1 MVSAFNLSEE
11 IALAIWKIHVEAA
24 PGLLKRY
31 GLELSNRYDG
41 EEEEENEN
49 RMFRDVMRSALKRGI
64 SYVEAVE
71 NKKQYADVMAELTE
85 EEEEQEEKPSR
96 IFPLVC

>member
-1 MVSAFNLSEE
+1 MDSKRLTAVVSAFNLSEE

-49 RMFRDVMRSALKRGI
+49 RMFRDVMRSALKRDI
-64 SYVEAVE
+64 SYL
-71 NKKQYADVMAELTE
+71 KL
-85 EEEEQEEKPSR
+85 SR
-96 IFPLVC
+96 IKNSMLTSWRN

>member
-49 RMFRDVMRSALKRGI
+49 SNV
-64 SYVEAVE
+64 
-71 NKKQYADVMAELTE
+71 
-85 EEEEQEEKPSR
+85 
-96 IFPLVC
+96 